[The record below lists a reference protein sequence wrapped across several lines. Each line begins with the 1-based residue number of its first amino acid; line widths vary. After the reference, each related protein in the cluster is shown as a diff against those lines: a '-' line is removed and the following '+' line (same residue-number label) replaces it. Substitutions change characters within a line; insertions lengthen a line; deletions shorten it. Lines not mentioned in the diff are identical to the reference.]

1 MDVATA
7 VAVDTHLVVIHTV
20 EDIPILV
27 GVVVVIGIMAD
38 TVVMEDGVLA
48 LVSAGRG
55 MASMIAR
62 TTTHHTTPT
71 IITTIPRHQSCIV
84 LLRLQRIHLAKPIL
98 TILGQNQTV
107 RYPRHRFTKVLRDIQ
122 MRRPNDQLHLY
133 NQCDRH
139 NRWEWRM

>member
-1 MDVATA
+1 MPPVPHLVDVATA

-48 LVSAGRG
+48 LVSLGRG
-55 MASMIAR
+55 MASMITR
-62 TTTHHTTPT
+62 TTHRTTPT

-84 LLRLQRIHLAKPIL
+84 LLRLPRIHLAGPIL

-107 RYPRHRFTKVLRDIQ
+107 RYPRHRSTKVLRDIQ
-122 MRRPNDQLHLY
+122 MRRPNDQLHL
-133 NQCDRH
+133 
-139 NRWEWRM
+139 